1 MTTDRAA
8 ESDRAQITGLVL
20 AYARLLD
27 AGDFDGV
34 AALFEHA
41 TWRSAAH
48 GTVLRGA
55 GEVRTAYDRIRLHD
69 GSPRTKHLITNLS
82 IDVAPGGESASAHCY
97 FTVLQ
102 GIVPGEPIEITVAGQ
117 YFDEL
122 VKVEGAW
129 RFADRLFVVD
139 LEGDQR
145 RTLR

>member
-1 MTTDRAA
+1 MDDRVEIA
-8 ESDRAQITGLVL
+8 SLVYD
-20 AYARLLD
+20 YARLLD

-55 GEVRTAYDRIRLHD
+55 SEVRAVYDRIQLHD
-69 GSPRTKHLITNLS
+69 GSPRTKHLITNLH
-82 IDVAPGGESASAHCY
+82 IELGPGTDSATGHCY
-97 FTVLQ
+97 YTVLQ
-102 GIVPGEPIEITVAGQ
+102 GVVPGQPIEVTVAGQ
-117 YFDEL
+117 YVDRFA
-122 VKVEGAW
+122 KVDGRW
-129 RFADRLFVVD
+129 RFADRLFLVD